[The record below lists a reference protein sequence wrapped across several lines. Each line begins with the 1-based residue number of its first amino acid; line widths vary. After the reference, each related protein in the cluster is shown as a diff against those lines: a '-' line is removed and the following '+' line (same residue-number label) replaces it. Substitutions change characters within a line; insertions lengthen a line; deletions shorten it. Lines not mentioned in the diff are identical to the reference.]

1 MFLNG
6 QYTPVACP
14 FDRISCQLT
23 TKSSLPVHALFSPIF
38 PSLFTHLFTPYWQ
51 SPPNTLVFIIMRN
64 PPGILDLNFVFNLY
78 FNFHSSYMHW
88 MSVYYHC
95 FKFLSTSFL
104 ITSAWS
110 TFCSE
115 KLLPLNVVILSL
127 KIFRAFPISI
137 LLYIVI
143 ALNLAVLTILE
154 ISLCLSI

>member
-1 MFLNG
+1 MFM
-6 QYTPVACP
+6 P
-14 FDRISCQLT
+14 FFPPSFL
-23 TKSSLPVHALFSPIF
+23 LFSLIFSLLTGKALPIHWCLL
-38 PSLFTHLFTPYWQ
+38 SWE
-51 SPPNTLVFIIMRN
+51 I

-78 FNFHSSYMHW
+78 FNFYSSYMHC

-110 TFCSE
+110 TFCSQ

-137 LLYIVI
+137 LLYIFI